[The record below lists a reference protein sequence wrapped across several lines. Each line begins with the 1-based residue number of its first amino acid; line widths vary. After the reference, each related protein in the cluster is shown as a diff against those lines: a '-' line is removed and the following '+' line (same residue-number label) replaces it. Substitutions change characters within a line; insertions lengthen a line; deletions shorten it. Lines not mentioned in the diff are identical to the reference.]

1 MAKIP
6 AQIAAI
12 HAAVDEA
19 RKAVDSLKARL
30 DVARKSQRAREK
42 DLEDNRVKRQKYEG
56 QLYQVKTNKEYSAV
70 LVEIE
75 EVKQEKSRIE
85 EEILGLMESQER
97 IAAELKDAEA
107 RFKARESEGKSEEA
121 TLAEKLRG
129 VEAELAVV
137 RSERGRPGSAAPAQR
152 ARRLRQDP
160 AASGRRRRR
169 GDQAQLL
176 RRLPRD
182 HHAPAA
188 PGAAPAERPD
198 PLRVLRS
205 LPLLD
210 RRLSSTAL
218 PSPRRGARRV
228 MTLHDGGGPPRRRS
242 TATARARAIPGPAA
256 GPPS

>member
-1 MAKIP
+1 M
-6 AQIAAI
+6 
-12 HAAVDEA
+12 
-19 RKAVDSLKARL
+19 
-30 DVARKSQRAREK
+30 
-42 DLEDNRVKRQKYEG
+42 KRQKYEG

-85 EEILGLMESQER
+85 EDILGLMESQER

-107 RFKARESEGKSEEA
+107 DWKQRESEGKSEEA
-121 TLAEKLRG
+121 TLVERLRG

-137 RSERGRPGSAAPAQR
+137 RSERVDLARQLQPQG

-182 HHAPAA
+182 HHAPA
-188 PGAAPAERPD
+188 PSGAAPAERPD

-210 RRLSSTAL
+210 RRLSSTRSRPAT
-218 PSPRRGARRV
+218 PQPRVIR
-228 MTLHDGGGPPRRRS
+228 P
-242 TATARARAIPGPAA
+242 
-256 GPPS
+256 